1 MLKATYTYSFLEL
14 SGKPKRFLESKPDC
28 KIMGYGVSTDTVTL
42 IVLFDSDESY
52 DKLNKLLNQ
61 KFKLKLK
68 NKTII

>member
-42 IVLFDSDESY
+42 SILYENTKSFNTH
-52 DKLNKLLNQ
+52 NKSLRE
-61 KFKLKLK
+61 KFGISPQDI
-68 NKTII
+68 NFI